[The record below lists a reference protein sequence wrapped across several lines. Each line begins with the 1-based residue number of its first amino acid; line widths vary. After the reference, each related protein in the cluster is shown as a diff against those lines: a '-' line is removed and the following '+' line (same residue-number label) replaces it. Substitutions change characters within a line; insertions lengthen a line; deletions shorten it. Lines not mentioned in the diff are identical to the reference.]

1 MGHSQTKI
9 SQLMMSV
16 VLQNLYHNVDHLE
29 ILTVYDTLAVQVSGK
44 FRIED
49 WITLLVQVGVEQG

>member
-1 MGHSQTKI
+1 MGHSQTNI

-29 ILTVYDTLAVQVSGK
+29 ILTVYDILAVQVSGK

>member
-9 SQLMMSV
+9 SQLVMSV

-29 ILTVYDTLAVQVSGK
+29 ILTVYDILAVQVSGK
-44 FRIED
+44 FCIED

>member
-1 MGHSQTKI
+1 
-9 SQLMMSV
+9 MMSV

-29 ILTVYDTLAVQVSGK
+29 ILTVYDILAVQVSGK

>member
-1 MGHSQTKI
+1 MCLGHSTLI
-9 SQLMMSV
+9 SV

-29 ILTVYDTLAVQVSGK
+29 ILTVYDILAVQVSGK